1 MLKAQASFLANR
13 VHVCVCVCVCLCEE
27 KVLDSVDLETQQQN
41 QGLQETKYVSCYLF
55 ILPSLNAQFRLWADS
70 AQGKVAGGIH
80 TITSTKT
87 ITKGEKAQYSL
98 ESPTEEQKHLRKL
111 ILLVT
116 GQNWVGYKPILPQ
129 LLSPHQHS
137 TLEWYI
143 CYSL

>member
-1 MLKAQASFLANR
+1 MNFELRDPDSLKVGSKPSCSYFYY
-13 VHVCVCVCVCLCEE
+13 
-27 KVLDSVDLETQQQN
+27 K
-41 QGLQETKYVSCYLF
+41 GLLSCYLF

-116 GQNWVGYKPILPQ
+116 GQNWVGYKPILSQ
-129 LLSPHQHS
+129 LLSPH
-137 TLEWYI
+137 
-143 CYSL
+143 